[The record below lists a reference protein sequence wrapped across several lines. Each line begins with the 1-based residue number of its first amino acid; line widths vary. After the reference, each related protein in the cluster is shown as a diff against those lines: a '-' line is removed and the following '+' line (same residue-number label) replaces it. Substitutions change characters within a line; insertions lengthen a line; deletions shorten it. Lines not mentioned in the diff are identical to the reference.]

1 VVSGA
6 YAGEEPREHNAPQSH
21 PDAITEKFEAAFFGC
36 RGCGEGSCCTRRCKD
51 TAGCPQSQRTLHWR
65 ASQTSRFEMGNF
77 GAELRPIG
85 LVFPSWKL
93 NLASFGLE
101 IVQAPLGH
109 PATQHEQHLHG
120 MNVAVGRHR
129 VTGVVDFEQ
138 QGGTAAVVAGSQ
150 IRARRARPGAARGG
164 AAGGGVASALRTVRE
179 RLHGAVPGR
188 SRRRLGG
195 AMAESTPLGP
205 LRAPRSP

>member
-101 IVQAPLGH
+101 IVQAPPRAPSH
-109 PATQHEQHLHG
+109 AAPITSPRHERG
-120 MNVAVGRHR
+120 
-129 VTGVVDFEQ
+129 
-138 QGGTAAVVAGSQ
+138 
-150 IRARRARPGAARGG
+150 GG
-164 AAGGGVASALRTVRE
+164 AA
-179 RLHGAVPGR
+179 PGHWGR
-188 SRRRLGG
+188 GF
-195 AMAESTPLGP
+195 
-205 LRAPRSP
+205 RAPGWDRCCGGPNHRSGRGAPGLELLGAEQLGEEWHRRCEP